1 MKKFSLKK
9 VTAAVSTAAM
19 IASMGTMAFAD
30 EFDNGLK
37 VSDVTPAG
45 AASGVYTYEIDYSA
59 IEGGISNENGVSLL
73 VYGATSAEGDGVNN
87 WTADESGYVDTK
99 MQILGVDQNAKGA
112 SDKKFTV
119 VLTTNDTDS
128 NGYHFKEGKP
138 VIVAV
143 NAGGDVKYAKIER
156 NATATAQ
163 DVLVDG
169 VSLVDG
175 KLDFGPDESNKAE
188 NGTEAKVKETAK
200 NAVEA
205 KFINAAGVSVSD
217 LVVGTYDKNDLTVSV
232 TFKATVAKDT
242 VFTGGTEAEQTD
254 FKVANDIVIN
264 GTVKVHYTVVE
275 ATEITNSGVTMTE
288 SELNGADDAEA
299 KVKELLEAKKD
310 VKVTLK
316 NDDVTD
322 EVTLDFTDS
331 TGNATVGDITAET
344 ITAENGNDKVYTV
357 PVTVKAGTTG
367 AKGIVK
373 VGGEDKAVDVKVTV
387 TAKKVING
395 INGFTLGTTATISDK
410 SQWNV
415 EGIAGAALAQLAAPN
430 GVAVSVNDVAV
441 DQVKVE
447 LKDLT
452 LTTTLNPAT
461 ITEDTTSVAVTIKAT
476 ALTGS
481 SLVDTHC
488 IDPNGVELGTV
499 TVNFQA
505 YKLGDVNADGS
516 ITAADYTSIKKYVL
530 KKISNFTDKDGAIIP
545 KEAGDV
551 NGDTNITAADYTLV
565 KKYVLKKITSFP
577 AEENK

>member
-87 WTADESGYVDTK
+87 WTADKSGYDDTK

-112 SDKKFTV
+112 SDNKFTV

-143 NAGGDVKYAKIER
+143 NAGGAVKYAKIER

-175 KLDFGPDESNKAE
+175 KLDFVADESNKAE
-188 NGTEAKVKETAK
+188 NGTEAKVKEAAK
-200 NAVEA
+200 NAVKA

-217 LVVGTYDKNDLTVSV
+217 LVVGTYNKNDLTVPV

-242 VFTGGTEAEQTD
+242 VFTGGTEENQTD
-254 FKVANDIVIN
+254 FKVANDIVIE
-264 GTVKVHYTVVE
+264 GTVKVYYTVVE

-288 SELNGADDAEA
+288 SELENAIDAKA
-299 KVKELLEAKKD
+299 KVKELLKAKTD

-316 NDDVTD
+316 NGDVTD

-331 TGNATVGDITAET
+331 TGNATVGEVSEPT
-344 ITAENGNDKVYTV
+344 IPENSNDKVYTV
-357 PVTVKAGTTG
+357 PVTVKGGITG
-367 AKGIVK
+367 VKGIVK
-373 VGGEDKAVDVKVTV
+373 VGDADKTVDVKVTV

-461 ITEDTTSVAVTIKAT
+461 IAEDTTSVAVTIKAT

>member
-87 WTADESGYVDTK
+87 WTADESGYDDTK

-112 SDKKFTV
+112 SDNKFTV

-143 NAGGDVKYAKIER
+143 NAGGAVKYAKIER

-175 KLDFGPDESNKAE
+175 KLDFVADESNKAE
-188 NGTEAKVKETAK
+188 NGTEAKVKEAAK
-200 NAVEA
+200 NAVKA

-217 LVVGTYDKNDLTVSV
+217 LVVGTYTKNDLTVPV

-242 VFTGGTEAEQTD
+242 VFTGGTEENQTD
-254 FKVANDIVIN
+254 FKVANDIVIE
-264 GTVKVHYTVVE
+264 GTVKVYYTVVE

-288 SELNGADDAEA
+288 SELENAIDAKA
-299 KVKELLEAKKD
+299 KVKELLKAKTD

-316 NDDVTD
+316 NGDVTD

-331 TGNATVGDITAET
+331 TGNATVGEVSEPT
-344 ITAENGNDKVYTV
+344 IPENSNDKVYTV
-357 PVTVKAGTTG
+357 PVTVKGGITG
-367 AKGIVK
+367 VKGIVK
-373 VGGEDKAVDVKVTV
+373 VGNADKTVDVKVTV

-452 LTTTLNPAT
+452 LTTTLKPAT
-461 ITEDTTSVAVTIKAT
+461 ITEDTTSVDVTIKAT

-505 YKLGDVNADGS
+505 FKRGDINNDGDVKNNDLTLFARIMAGNDDWPS
-516 ITAADYTSIKKYVL
+516 EASKAAADI
-530 KKISNFTDKDGAIIP
+530 NKDGDVKNNDLTLFARIM
-545 KEAGDV
+545 AG
-551 NGDTNITAADYTLV
+551 N
-565 KKYVLKKITSFP
+565 
-577 AEENK
+577 ENWG

>member
-73 VYGATSAEGDGVNN
+73 VYGATSAGGDGVNN
-87 WTADESGYVDTK
+87 WTADESGYDDTK

-112 SDKKFTV
+112 SDNKFTV

-143 NAGGDVKYAKIER
+143 NAGGAVKYAKIER

-175 KLDFGPDESNKAE
+175 KLDFVADESNKAE
-188 NGTEAKVKETAK
+188 NGTEAKVKEAAK
-200 NAVEA
+200 NAVKA

-217 LVVGTYDKNDLTVSV
+217 LVVGTYNKNDLTVPV

-242 VFTGGTEAEQTD
+242 VFTGGTEENQTD
-254 FKVANDIVIN
+254 FKVANDIVIE
-264 GTVKVHYTVVE
+264 GTVKVYYTVVE
-275 ATEITNSGVTMTE
+275 ATVITNSGVTMTE
-288 SELNGADDAEA
+288 SELENAIDAKA
-299 KVKELLEAKKD
+299 KVKELLKAKTD

-316 NDDVTD
+316 NGDVTD

-331 TGNATVGDITAET
+331 TGNATVGEVSEPT
-344 ITAENGNDKVYTV
+344 IPENSNDKVYTV
-357 PVTVKAGTTG
+357 PVTVKGGITG

-373 VGGEDKAVDVKVTV
+373 VGDADKTVDVKVTV

-452 LTTTLNPAT
+452 LTTTLKPAT
-461 ITEDTTSVAVTIKAT
+461 ITEDTTSVDVTIKAT

-505 YKLGDVNADGS
+505 FKRGDINNDGDVKNNDLTLFARIMAGNANWPS
-516 ITAADYTSIKKYVL
+516 EASKAAADI
-530 KKISNFTDKDGAIIP
+530 NKDGDVKNNDLTLFARIM
-545 KEAGDV
+545 AGNANWD
-551 NGDTNITAADYTLV
+551 
-565 KKYVLKKITSFP
+565 
-577 AEENK
+577 

>member
-19 IASMGTMAFAD
+19 IASMGTMAFAE
-30 EFDNGLK
+30 EFYNGLK
-37 VSDVTPAG
+37 VNDVTPAG

-73 VYGATSAEGDGVNN
+73 VYGATSAEGNGVNN
-87 WTADESGYVDTK
+87 WTADESGYDDTK

-143 NAGGDVKYAKIER
+143 NAGGAVKYAKIER

-175 KLDFGPDESNKAE
+175 KLDFVADESNKAE
-188 NGTEAKVKETAK
+188 NGTEAKVKEAAK
-200 NAVEA
+200 NAVKA

-217 LVVGTYDKNDLTVSV
+217 LVVGTYNKNDLTVFPV

-242 VFTGGTEAEQTD
+242 VFTGGTEENQTD

-288 SELNGADDAEA
+288 SELENATDAKA
-299 KVKELLEAKKD
+299 KVKELLKAKTD

-316 NDDVTD
+316 SDDVTD
-322 EVTLDFTDS
+322 EVILDFTDS
-331 TGNATVGDITAET
+331 TGNATVGDITAEP

-373 VGGEDKAVDVKVTV
+373 VGDEDKAVDVKVTV

-452 LTTTLNPAT
+452 LTTTLKPAT
-461 ITEDTTSVAVTIKAT
+461 ITEDTTSVDVTIKAT

-505 YKLGDVNADGS
+505 FKRGDINNDGDVKNNDLTLFARIMAGNADWPS
-516 ITAADYTSIKKYVL
+516 EASKAAADI
-530 KKISNFTDKDGAIIP
+530 NKDGDVKNNDLTLFARIM
-545 KEAGDV
+545 AGNANWD
-551 NGDTNITAADYTLV
+551 
-565 KKYVLKKITSFP
+565 
-577 AEENK
+577 

>member
-87 WTADESGYVDTK
+87 WTADESGYDDTK

-112 SDKKFTV
+112 SDNKFTV

-143 NAGGDVKYAKIER
+143 NAGGAVKYAKIER

-175 KLDFGPDESNKAE
+175 KLDFVADESNKAE
-188 NGTEAKVKETAK
+188 NGTEAKVKEAAK
-200 NAVEA
+200 NAVKA

-217 LVVGTYDKNDLTVSV
+217 LVVGTYNKNDLTVPV

-242 VFTGGTEAEQTD
+242 VFTGGTEENQTD
-254 FKVANDIVIN
+254 FKVANDIVIE
-264 GTVKVHYTVVE
+264 GTVKVYYTVVE

-288 SELNGADDAEA
+288 SELENAIDAKA
-299 KVKELLEAKKD
+299 KVKELLKAKTD

-316 NDDVTD
+316 NGDVTD

-331 TGNATVGDITAET
+331 TGNATVGEVSEPT
-344 ITAENGNDKVYTV
+344 IPENSNDKVYTV
-357 PVTVKAGTTG
+357 PVTVKGGITG
-367 AKGIVK
+367 VKGIVK
-373 VGGEDKAVDVKVTV
+373 VGNADKTVDVKVTV

-452 LTTTLNPAT
+452 LTTTLKPAT
-461 ITEDTTSVAVTIKAT
+461 ITEDTTSVDVTIKAT

-505 YKLGDVNADGS
+505 FKRGDINNDGDVKNNDLTLFARIMAGNADWPS
-516 ITAADYTSIKKYVL
+516 EASKAAADI
-530 KKISNFTDKDGAIIP
+530 NKDGDVKNNDLTLFARIM
-545 KEAGDV
+545 AGNANWD
-551 NGDTNITAADYTLV
+551 
-565 KKYVLKKITSFP
+565 
-577 AEENK
+577 